1 MKEPLLCGDLS
12 TTEILQ
18 RLQWLEAAASAGV
31 RGAAQAFIN
40 GGPDGRGYS
49 GNGDPIWESKIP
61 GFLEVGAKNR
71 DVYALLMLSD
81 RYESGP
87 KGGQDLLVSLAY
99 YELAMEASL
108 EQRGKPLPHEDVV
121 VKRLRAALTQ
131 EQLAKLNTVKDT
143 LLNKRP

>member
-1 MKEPLLCGDLS
+1 
-12 TTEILQ
+12 
-18 RLQWLEAAASAGV
+18 
-31 RGAAQAFIN
+31 
-40 GGPDGRGYS
+40 
-49 GNGDPIWESKIP
+49 
-61 GFLEVGAKNR
+61 
-71 DVYALLMLSD
+71 MLSD